1 MIEDCPPG
9 ELSVPSL
16 ELSNIADLSRPGD
29 DLGVSRASC
38 RPRLVSKEAPSIMV
52 VSGELDWS
60 GVDGSIGRSSVV
72 RWILLSWIASS
83 EKLSPLY
90 LMHLPVVIM
99 SCTWAWRRHGDSMC
113 VFSCA
118 QHVPHS
124 THQSEGWD
132 LRAFRL
138 LTSAPVIS
146 WDKKYCKATHSLAE
160 WHWLYQQAPHSRHLQ
175 DWSQTECPSPIF
187 KGFEADCI
195 LIVALL
201 LSLDLLLCV
210 V

>member
-72 RWILLSWIASS
+72 RWILLSWMASS

-99 SCTWAWRRHGDSMC
+99 SCT
-113 VFSCA
+113 
-118 QHVPHS
+118 
-124 THQSEGWD
+124 
-132 LRAFRL
+132 
-138 LTSAPVIS
+138 
-146 WDKKYCKATHSLAE
+146 
-160 WHWLYQQAPHSRHLQ
+160 
-175 DWSQTECPSPIF
+175 
-187 KGFEADCI
+187 
-195 LIVALL
+195 
-201 LSLDLLLCV
+201 
-210 V
+210 

>member
-29 DLGVSRASC
+29 DFGASRVSC

-99 SCTWAWRRHGDSMC
+99 SCT
-113 VFSCA
+113 
-118 QHVPHS
+118 
-124 THQSEGWD
+124 
-132 LRAFRL
+132 
-138 LTSAPVIS
+138 
-146 WDKKYCKATHSLAE
+146 
-160 WHWLYQQAPHSRHLQ
+160 
-175 DWSQTECPSPIF
+175 
-187 KGFEADCI
+187 
-195 LIVALL
+195 
-201 LSLDLLLCV
+201 
-210 V
+210 

>member
-29 DLGVSRASC
+29 DFGVSRVSC
-38 RPRLVSKEAPSIMV
+38 RPRLVSKEASLIMV

-99 SCTWAWRRHGDSMC
+99 SCT
-113 VFSCA
+113 
-118 QHVPHS
+118 
-124 THQSEGWD
+124 
-132 LRAFRL
+132 
-138 LTSAPVIS
+138 
-146 WDKKYCKATHSLAE
+146 
-160 WHWLYQQAPHSRHLQ
+160 
-175 DWSQTECPSPIF
+175 
-187 KGFEADCI
+187 
-195 LIVALL
+195 
-201 LSLDLLLCV
+201 
-210 V
+210 